1 MKLIFKDRDL
11 CILFFATLLFFSNEA
26 VFLPTLPVHLSKAG
40 YSNFQIGIVLAAF
53 ALGVLVFRPLSGYI
67 TDKISRKI
75 SLTLGVFIF
84 FITPLFYLFST
95 NIIYLII
102 LRFFHGLGITF
113 YTTAMPA
120 YVTDIVSGNKN
131 GEALG
136 HLATATTMAFAF
148 GPFIGIWAFSNFNFA
163 GPVFVCTLIGFFNL
177 ILILLIRERKEPA
190 RADLKISFKQ
200 VVLKRSILV
209 SSMAI
214 LMNAV
219 IFGGI
224 MTFLPLL
231 VNQTP
236 GLNIGFFFLTQAIVV
251 IVCRLFMAHFS
262 DLYGRG
268 PVFFY
273 SSIIILVAVFVVS
286 RISSFEILIFAAVL
300 FGIGTSLCTPSLS
313 AYIADKTQPEQ
324 RGTAFSF
331 YYGAFDA
338 GVLIAGVVL
347 GFIADLTSL
356 KTMFV
361 IAGIAG
367 GVVLIIFSL
376 CIQKKVTHSIAWTLF
391 GRQAGR

>member
-11 CILFFATLLFFSNEA
+11 CILFFSTLLFFSNEA

-67 TDKISRKI
+67 TDKISRKV
-75 SLTLGVFIF
+75 SLSIGVFIF
-84 FITPLFYLFST
+84 FIAPLFYLFST
-95 NIIYLII
+95 NITYLII

-120 YVTDIVSGNKN
+120 YVTDVVSENKK

-148 GPFIGIWAFSNFNFA
+148 GPFIGISVFNSFNFA
-163 GPVFVCTLIGFFNL
+163 GPVVVCTLIGFFNL
-177 ILILLIRERKEPA
+177 ILILLIKERRDPTQK
-190 RADLKISFKQ
+190 DLKISFKK
-200 VVLKRSILV
+200 VVFKRSILV

-231 VNQTP
+231 VNKTP
-236 GLNIGFFFLTQAIVV
+236 GLNIGFFFLIQAV
-251 IVCRLFMAHFS
+251 IVIICRLFMAHFS
-262 DLYGRG
+262 DIYGRG

-273 SSIIILVAVFVVS
+273 SSIIILVAVFV
-286 RISSFEILIFAAVL
+286 ISQINSFEILIFAAIL
-300 FGIGTSLCTPSLS
+300 FGIGTSLCTPSLA
-313 AYIADKTQPEQ
+313 AYIADKTRPEQ
-324 RGTAFSF
+324 RGTAFGF

-356 KTMFV
+356 ETMFV
-361 IAGIAG
+361 IAGCAG

-376 CIQKKVTHSIAWTLF
+376 CIKKTTTYSIAWTLF
-391 GRQAGR
+391 GRQ

>member
-11 CILFFATLLFFSNEA
+11 CILFFSTLLFFLNEG
-26 VFLPTLPVHLSKAG
+26 VFLPTLPIHLSKAG
-40 YSNFQIGIVLAAF
+40 YSNFHIGLVLGAF
-53 ALGVLVFRPLSGYI
+53 ALGVLVFRPLSGYV
-67 TDKISRKI
+67 TDRISRKV
-75 SLTLGVFIF
+75 SLSLGVFIF
-84 FITPLFYLFST
+84 FIAPPFYLFST

-120 YVTDIVSGNKN
+120 YVTDIVSDHKK

-136 HLATATTMAFAF
+136 HMSTASTLAFAF
-148 GPFIGIWAFSNFNFA
+148 GPFIGISVFNSFKFA
-163 GPVFVCTLIGFFNL
+163 GPVFVCTLIGFLNL
-177 ILILLIRERKEPA
+177 LLIFLIKERKKAAPRDHE
-190 RADLKISFKQ
+190 ISFKKI
-200 VVLKRSILV
+200 VLKRSILV

-231 VNQTP
+231 VNKTP
-236 GLNIGFFFLTQAIVV
+236 GLNIGFFFLTQAVIV

-273 SSIIILVAVFVVS
+273 SSIIILFAVFV
-286 RISSFEILIFAAVL
+286 ISKINSFEVLMFAAIL
-300 FGIGTSLCTPSLS
+300 FGIGSALCTPSLS
-313 AYIADKTQPEQ
+313 AYIADKTEPEQ
-324 RGTAFSF
+324 RGTAFGF
-331 YYGAFDA
+331 YFGAFDA

-347 GFIADLTSL
+347 GFIADLTNL
-356 KTMFV
+356 ETMFV
-361 IAGIAG
+361 ITSIAG

-376 CIQKKVTHSIAWTLF
+376 FIQKKIARSIAWTLL
-391 GRQAGR
+391 GRE

>member
-11 CILFFATLLFFSNEA
+11 CILFFSTLLFFSNEA
-26 VFLPTLPVHLSKAG
+26 VFLPTLPVHLSKMG
-40 YSNFQIGIVLAAF
+40 YTNSQIGIVLAAF

-67 TDKISRKI
+67 TDKISRKV
-75 SLTLGVFIF
+75 SLSIGVFIF
-84 FITPLFYLFST
+84 FIAPVFYLFST

-102 LRFFHGLGITF
+102 VRFFHGLGITF

-120 YVTDIVSGNKN
+120 YVTDVVSENKK

-148 GPFIGIWAFSNFNFA
+148 GPFIGISVFNSFNFS

-177 ILILLIRERKEPA
+177 ILILIIKERKDPTQK
-190 RADLKISFKQ
+190 DLKISFKK

-231 VNQTP
+231 VNKTP
-236 GLNIGFFFLTQAIVV
+236 GLNIGFFFLTEAV
-251 IVCRLFMAHFS
+251 IVIICRLFMAHFS

-286 RISSFEILIFAAVL
+286 HVNTFEILMFAAVL
-300 FGIGTSLCTPSLS
+300 FGIGTSLCAPSLS
-313 AYIADKTQPEQ
+313 AYIADKTLPEQ

-347 GFIADLTSL
+347 GFIADMTSL
-356 KTMFV
+356 ETMFV
-361 IAGIAG
+361 ITACAG
-367 GVVLIIFSL
+367 GVILIIFSL
-376 CIQKKVTHSIAWTLF
+376 CIQKDTTYSITWTLF
-391 GRQAGR
+391 GKQ